1 VAGEGELIKGY
12 MQKNK
17 NKIRY
22 MKELLPDEQKWLAR
36 AVVRIMLSDEM
47 VDDMEM
53 VFLKKLSRVFHNEES
68 QTTLHEIANLI
79 KNKELPE
86 LEKLTVE
93 DPRHIIFML
102 NILVSSIFANE
113 KKIDEEV
120 KNYFL
125 AGLKLGMT
133 YDILTLKLAY
143 QKERFRIKML
153 QREIDE
159 DIKALISRRTAGG
172 EKNK

>member
-1 VAGEGELIKGY
+1 MVKH
-12 MQKNK
+12 
-17 NKIRY
+17 KIRQ
-22 MKELLPDEQKWLAR
+22 MRELLPAEQKWLAF
-36 AVVRIMLSDEM
+36 AVVRIMLSDEV
-47 VDDMEM
+47 VDKKEM
-53 VFLKKLSRVFHNEES
+53 VFLKKLSRVFHAEES
-68 QTTLHEIANLI
+68 QETLMMIANLI
-79 KNKELPE
+79 KKKELPE
-86 LEKLTVE
+86 LVKLDVPNPE
-93 DPRHIIFML
+93 HIIFML

-113 KKIDEEV
+113 IKIDEEV

-159 DIKALISRRTAGG
+159 DIRKLVQKRTAGG
-172 EKNK
+172 KNNK

>member
-1 VAGEGELIKGY
+1 
-12 MQKNK
+12 MKNS
-17 NKIRY
+17 KIRY
-22 MKELLPDEQKWLAR
+22 MKELLPEERKWLIR
-36 AVVRIMLSDEM
+36 AVVRIMLSDNIVDEM
-47 VDDMEM
+47 ELE
-53 VFLKKLSRVFHNEES
+53 FLNKLSRVFHDNESSE
-68 QTTLHEIANLI
+68 TIDEIATFI
-79 KNKELPE
+79 RKKQSPK
-86 LEKLTVE
+86 LEKLNIA
-93 DPRHIIFML
+93 DPEHIIFML

-153 QREIDE
+153 QKEIDE
-159 DIKALISRRTAGG
+159 DIRKLTANWIVS
-172 EKNK
+172 E

>member
-1 VAGEGELIKGY
+1 
-12 MQKNK
+12 
-17 NKIRY
+17 
-22 MKELLPDEQKWLAR
+22 MKELLPEERKWLIR
-36 AVVRIMLSDEM
+36 AVVRIMLSDNIVDEM
-47 VDDMEM
+47 ELE
-53 VFLKKLSRVFHNEES
+53 FLNKLSRVFHGNESTE
-68 QTTLHEIANLI
+68 TLDEIATLI
-79 KNKELPE
+79 RKKQSPE
-86 LEKLTVE
+86 LEKLKIA
-93 DPRHIIFML
+93 DPEHIIFML

-153 QREIDE
+153 QKEIDE
-159 DIKALISRRTAGG
+159 DIRKLTANWIVG
-172 EKNK
+172 E

>member
-1 VAGEGELIKGY
+1 MVLPVTKSKKVRFI
-12 MQKNK
+12 
-17 NKIRY
+17 
-22 MKELLPDEQKWLAR
+22 KELLPEERSWLIR
-36 AVVRIMLSDEM
+36 AVVRIMLSDDV
-47 VDDMEM
+47 VDDLEM
-53 VFLKKLSRVFHNEES
+53 AFLNRISKVVFHDQEGS
-68 QTTLHEIANLI
+68 DTLNEIARMI
-79 KNKELPE
+79 RRKELPD
-86 LEKLTVE
+86 LKPLRVN
-93 DPRHIIFML
+93 DPEHIIYML

-159 DIKALISRRTAGG
+159 DIRKLTAQWTAA
-172 EKNK
+172 K

>member
-1 VAGEGELIKGY
+1 MA
-12 MQKNK
+12 QQ
-17 NKIRY
+17 KIRY
-22 MKELLPDEQKWLAR
+22 MRELLPDERTWLIH
-36 AVVRIMLSDEM
+36 AVVRIMLSDNV
-47 VDDMEM
+47 VDDLEME
-53 VFLKKLSRVFHNEES
+53 FLKRISRVVFHDKES
-68 QTTLHEIANLI
+68 GETLDEIVRMI
-79 KNKELPE
+79 RNKKPPE
-86 LEKLTVE
+86 LEKIKVDNPE
-93 DPRHIIFML
+93 HIIYML

-153 QREIDE
+153 QREVDE
-159 DIKALISRRTAGG
+159 DIRNLTAQWADGG
-172 EKNK
+172 SNRK

>member
-1 VAGEGELIKGY
+1 
-12 MQKNK
+12 MKNS
-17 NKIRY
+17 KIRY
-22 MKELLPDEQKWLAR
+22 MKELLPEERKWLIR
-36 AVVRIMLSDEM
+36 AVVRIMLSDDIIDEM
-47 VDDMEM
+47 EL
-53 VFLKKLSRVFHNEES
+53 VFLNKLSRVFHDNESSE
-68 QTTLHEIANLI
+68 TIDEIATLI
-79 KNKELPE
+79 RKKQSPE
-86 LEKLTVE
+86 LEKLRIA
-93 DPRHIIFML
+93 DPEHIIFML

-153 QREIDE
+153 QKEIDE
-159 DIKALISRRTAGG
+159 DIRKLTANWIIG
-172 EKNK
+172 E

>member
-1 VAGEGELIKGY
+1 
-12 MQKNK
+12 
-17 NKIRY
+17 
-22 MKELLPDEQKWLAR
+22 MKELLPEEQNWLAM
-36 AVVRIMLSDEM
+36 AVVRIMLSDSE
-47 VDDMEM
+47 VDDKEM
-53 VFLKKLSRVFHNEES
+53 VFLKKLSRVFREQAS
-68 QTTLHEIANLI
+68 QETIEVIANLI

-86 LEKLTVE
+86 LEKLEVKNPE
-93 DPRHIIFML
+93 HIIFML

-120 KNYFL
+120 KNYFF

-159 DIKALISRRTAGG
+159 DIRSLVSKWATG
-172 EKNK
+172 EKNNK

>member
-1 VAGEGELIKGY
+1 
-12 MQKNK
+12 MPKNK
-17 NKIRY
+17 DKVRY
-22 MKELLPDEQKWLAR
+22 MKELLPEEQKWLAR
-36 AVVRIMLSDEM
+36 AVVRIMLSDDM
-47 VDDMEM
+47 VDDKEM
-53 VFLKKLSRVFHNEES
+53 VFLKKLSRVFHDEES
-68 QTTLHEIANLI
+68 QETLHEIANLI
-79 KNKELPE
+79 KYKELPE

-93 DPRHIIFML
+93 NPRHIIFML

-113 KKIDEEV
+113 KKLDEEV

-159 DIKALISRRTAGG
+159 DIKKLVARRSTGG
-172 EKNK
+172 ENNR